1 MKIEYEYW
9 PTPDMPDKRLQG
21 ASEALKRDVE
31 DGKANYINLPFSR
44 DHLSAAVSVKRE
56 MRQISNLVVC
66 GMGGSSLGA
75 KALLSLF
82 GPAEGVRI
90 HVLDTIEPA
99 VVEDLFS
106 TIRLEDT
113 LFNVVTK
120 SGRTLETLAML
131 NIILRRL
138 EEGGLDLTSHLI
150 ITTTESEENGLY
162 SWAVSRGIRTLPFPH
177 GVEGRYSVLSSVG
190 LFPALYMD
198 CNAEDLL
205 RGAEGIARGYFDGK
219 NEALLFASRS
229 VAAIEDGM
237 SSHIFF
243 TYAQA
248 MRDLGEWFSQLW
260 AESLGKDGKGQIPVT
275 VVGPAA
281 QHSQLQLY
289 LDGPKNIA
297 VTLVGTE
304 EHEGQ
309 FTIKKTNSPGDHLA
323 GKTLSEILNAE
334 MKATGL
340 AMSDRKA
347 FNRAVMLE
355 GLREREIGSLI
366 MFLEMATAY
375 SCYLL
380 GVDPYTQPAVE
391 SAKEYAKRMLGI

>member
-1 MKIEYEYW
+1 MKIDYGYW
-9 PTPDMPDKRLQG
+9 PAPEIPDRRLQG

-56 MRQISNLVVC
+56 MGRIGDLVVC

-82 GPAEGVRI
+82 GPAEGVRV

-99 VVEDLFS
+99 AVKDLFS
-106 TIRLEDT
+106 TIRPEDT

-120 SGRTLETLAML
+120 SGRTLETLVML
-131 NIILRRL
+131 NIVLRRL
-138 EEGGLDLTSHLI
+138 EEVGIDPASHLI
-150 ITTTESEENGLY
+150 ITTTESEENALY

-198 CNAEDLL
+198 CSAEELL
-205 RGAEGIARGYFDGK
+205 KGAEGVARGYFGEK
-219 NEALLFASRS
+219 NDALLFASRS
-229 VAAIEDGM
+229 VAAIEAGM

-243 TYAQA
+243 TYTQS

-260 AESLGKDGKGQIPVT
+260 AESLGKDGKGQLPSV

-297 VTLVGTE
+297 VTLAGAGGHEDQIAVE
-304 EHEGQ
+304 EAG
-309 FTIKKTNSPGDHLA
+309 SPGDNLA

-340 AMSDRKA
+340 AMSEREV
-347 FNRAVMLE
+347 FNRTVLLE
-355 GLREREIGSLI
+355 DLGEREIGGLI

-380 GVDPYTQPAVE
+380 GVNPYNQPAVE
-391 SAKEYAKRMLGI
+391 TAKEYAKRMLGI